1 MAGRRT
7 VTSDSLP
14 KMASKSA
21 AKAEREEPSLQGVE
35 LSQNMF
41 ILKNLRNFLEYDVN
55 GDGVIS
61 YQEMKAILKQS
72 TVNFTERDL
81 RTVLKQADRD
91 GDGSVCF
98 DEYLELAQKL
108 SEIQNKT
115 KVKTSRIARAYLD
128 PILFAQYVT
137 VFESAAGEDG
147 TVDLAELQ
155 ELMQKHNLKV
165 NEDRLKYVMK
175 EFDENDSG
183 TLELDEFL
191 ILLVKGLGVKK
202 RKVGPDHCPASQ
214 LREEGWVIGELKRAN
229 YDCASLREAGFTPA
243 QLMDVC
249 TAREL
254 LNGGVPA
261 RQLLAAGWD
270 CKGAREIVLDI
281 DRDAGCCRVALDQD
295 PSNVPVKVAIRHL
308 APDLDTNTAATRL
321 TQEKVDLRTDQALA
335 EAIEAC
341 AQATSSLCSSTAR
354 EAMRQTGGTY
364 HQDMAQLREDLGR
377 RLTRL
382 EQRIEAMD
390 EAMLRGERQDPGFRE
405 ASCGSKENIQQKVV
419 KDLKSQLDQRLT
431 HLASQVEDVARSQ
444 CALQADLQSLA
455 SKVQRPMDAGD
466 YDMALRKLTSNM
478 EDIRSL
484 IASPVSPR
492 RGSRA
497 SSPSGP
503 AGHPGPP
510 GGLGSTAVQSRP
522 CREAHEARPQPA
534 SPNAA
539 VACAKCGSAFAA
551 DANFCRRC
559 GAPRPGAPG
568 APGGWPQVAQVT
580 TSPCLVDGSHASL
593 GSFQWQMR

>member
-1 MAGRRT
+1 MTDMAGRRT

-21 AKAEREEPSLQGVE
+21 ARAEREEPSLQGVE

-115 KVKTSRIARAYLD
+115 KVKSSRIARAYLD
-128 PILFAQYVT
+128 PILFAQYVA
-137 VFESAAGEDG
+137 VFESAAGDDG

-165 NEDRLKYVMK
+165 NEDRLKNVMK

-183 TLELDEFL
+183 SLELDEFL

-202 RKVGPDHCPASQ
+202 RKVGPEHCPASQ

-254 LNGGVPA
+254 LSGGVPA

-270 CKGAREIVLDI
+270 CKGARE
-281 DRDAGCCRVALDQD
+281 AGFKIADLLAAGA
-295 PSNVPVKVAIRHL
+295 SVK
-308 APDLDTNTAATRL
+308 N
-321 TQEKVDLRTDQALA
+321 LRTAGFTD
-335 EAIEAC
+335 
-341 AQATSSLCSSTAR
+341 TA
-354 EAMRQTGGTY
+354 
-364 HQDMAQLREDLGR
+364 
-377 RLTRL
+377 
-382 EQRIEAMD
+382 
-390 EAMLRGERQDPGFRE
+390 
-405 ASCGSKENIQQKVV
+405 S
-419 KDLKSQLDQRLT
+419 
-431 HLASQVEDVARSQ
+431 VA
-444 CALQADLQSLA
+444 
-455 SKVQRPMDAGD
+455 
-466 YDMALRKLTSNM
+466 ALRKLRVEAWKMKLGGFSLSDLRNGGYSSAELRIAGFSSDSLAALEKLQNHLKNRSPLNRINTQEFRSEAEMKLQEANLDRQPTM
-478 EDIRSL
+478 AQISREDPSEVL
-484 IASPVSPR
+484 KEPSASEVL
-492 RGSRA
+492 
-497 SSPSGP
+497 
-503 AGHPGPP
+503 
-510 GGLGSTAVQSRP
+510 GG
-522 CREAHEARPQPA
+522 
-534 SPNAA
+534 
-539 VACAKCGSAFAA
+539 
-551 DANFCRRC
+551 
-559 GAPRPGAPG
+559 
-568 APGGWPQVAQVT
+568 
-580 TSPCLVDGSHASL
+580 
-593 GSFQWQMR
+593 

>member
-1 MAGRRT
+1 MALMVGTR
-7 VTSDSLP
+7 VV
-14 KMASKSA
+14 
-21 AKAEREEPSLQGVE
+21 LQG
-35 LSQNMF
+35 
-41 ILKNLRNFLEYDVN
+41 R
-55 GDGVIS
+55 
-61 YQEMKAILKQS
+61 
-72 TVNFTERDL
+72 
-81 RTVLKQADRD
+81 
-91 GDGSVCF
+91 
-98 DEYLELAQKL
+98 
-108 SEIQNKT
+108 SE
-115 KVKTSRIARAYLD
+115 
-128 PILFAQYVT
+128 
-137 VFESAAGEDG
+137 
-147 TVDLAELQ
+147 
-155 ELMQKHNLKV
+155 
-165 NEDRLKYVMK
+165 
-175 EFDENDSG
+175 SG
-183 TLELDEFL
+183 QR
-191 ILLVKGLGVKK
+191 G
-202 RKVGPDHCPASQ
+202 
-214 LREEGWVIGELKRAN
+214 
-229 YDCASLREAGFTPA
+229 
-243 QLMDVC
+243 
-249 TAREL
+249 
-254 LNGGVPA
+254 
-261 RQLLAAGWD
+261 
-270 CKGAREIVLDI
+270 IVLDI

-308 APDLDTNTAATRL
+308 APDLDTNTVATRL

-354 EAMRQTGGTY
+354 EAMRQTLGGTY

-390 EAMLRGERQDPGFRE
+390 EAMLRGERQAPVRRSAPDSPE
-405 ASCGSKENIQQKVV
+405 ENIQQKVV

-510 GGLGSTAVQSRP
+510 GGLGSTASVQSRP

-551 DANFCRRC
+551 DANFFRRC

-568 APGGWPQVAQVT
+568 GRPQVVQVT